1 MCGSREADAQDST
14 TTGTPPGARPMLV
27 LALASGAAMPEGIPE
42 DCNLNVQVRVTANGY
57 EGHHDYSIRVDMPAA
72 PGVTLALDFSRG
84 GGFNPARAT
93 TWVTRTLTSS
103 PQTWNLHIKTQQ
115 HLNSGMVN
123 IGCTPPPPSPPRPPP
138 PRPPSPPRPPPPH
151 PPPPPWSPA
160 PSPPP
165 TIFGIEPDEPVPM
178 GMVVGALAA
187 GLAVLCLCAVGI
199 VHLMRPSRKRRR
211 PERAQ
216 RLGGHDEDEDE
227 DDEEDDDDDDDDD
240 DFDEEAG
247 GSGGS
252 DDGGDGESIEA
263 LVEVQGQVHEVSVKL
278 ADCASFADL
287 SQRVHEACEDAGLP
301 ALPLNGLM
309 HMVLSIDGK
318 PVPVTRST
326 QFARLA
332 DAERLRVTIGADPA
346 TRKPSS
352 NVGAKKGRK

>member
-1 MCGSREADAQDST
+1 MLLAAPVGLPLSRREIE
-14 TTGTPPGARPMLV
+14 LV
-27 LALASGAAMPEGIPE
+27 LAVLLLAHR
-42 DCNLNVQVRVTANGY
+42 D
-57 EGHHDYSIRVDMPAA
+57 
-72 PGVTLALDFSRG
+72 
-84 GGFNPARAT
+84 
-93 TWVTRTLTSS
+93 
-103 PQTWNLHIKTQQ
+103 
-115 HLNSGMVN
+115 
-123 IGCTPPPPSPPRPPP
+123 
-138 PRPPSPPRPPPPH
+138 
-151 PPPPPWSPA
+151 
-160 PSPPP
+160 
-165 TIFGIEPDEPVPM
+165 
-178 GMVVGALAA
+178 
-187 GLAVLCLCAVGI
+187 
-199 VHLMRPSRKRRR
+199 
-211 PERAQ
+211 
-216 RLGGHDEDEDE
+216 
-227 DDEEDDDDDDDDD
+227 
-240 DFDEEAG
+240 